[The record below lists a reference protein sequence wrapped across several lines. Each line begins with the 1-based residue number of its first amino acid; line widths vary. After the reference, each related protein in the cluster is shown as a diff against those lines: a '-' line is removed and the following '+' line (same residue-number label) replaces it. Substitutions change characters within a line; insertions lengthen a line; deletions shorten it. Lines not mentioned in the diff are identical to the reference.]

1 MLNDYWLKV
10 KIGNQDEIDI
20 NTITPDLHFVEL
32 DTTPAF
38 SNTYQNMA
46 GVNGSIYTTGQFDK
60 TTINLKF
67 LVRFNDWKDL
77 DLAKHDIYRFFM
89 TKEVI
94 RIRCNTAP
102 NKIYY
107 CRSLPFSIAPSK
119 VGSAGAVFTVPLDNP
134 SGLAYSIAPSDE
146 IVNINENDNWSYG
159 MNIPSG
165 KQLKYHFT
173 NTNKFTVFN
182 PSDVDINPYLQNDK
196 LSISVKFT
204 GDNITIKN
212 TINGSTWTYNKSGN
226 GTDTI
231 LINGVTSSLNGTPC
245 SKDTDFGHIQLD
257 KGDNEFE
264 ITGAN
269 SSDIVFSFP
278 FVYIA

>member
-46 GVNGSIYTTGQFDK
+46 GVNGSIYTTSQFDK

-67 LVRFNDWKDL
+67 LVRFKDWKDL

-89 TKEVI
+89 TKEII
-94 RIRCNTAP
+94 RIRCNIAP
-102 NKIYY
+102 KKVYY
-107 CRSLPFSIAPSK
+107 CRSMPFSIAPSK

-159 MNIPSG
+159 MNIPNG
-165 KQLKYHFT
+165 KQLQYHFT
-173 NTNKFTVFN
+173 NTNKFTVYN
-182 PSDVDINPYLQNDK
+182 PSDIDINPYLQNDK

-212 TINGSTWTYNKSGN
+212 TTNGSTWSYNKSGN
-226 GTDTI
+226 GSDTL
-231 LINGVTSSLNGTPC
+231 LINGVTSSLNGNPC
-245 SKDTDFGHIQLD
+245 SKDTNFGHIQLD
-257 KGDNEFE
+257 KGDNNFE

-269 SSDIVFSFP
+269 TSDIVFSFP

>member
-67 LVRFNDWKDL
+67 LVRFKDWKDL

-89 TKEVI
+89 TKEII

-102 NKIYY
+102 NKVYY
-107 CRSLPFSIAPSK
+107 CRAMPFQITPTK
-119 VGSAGAVFTVPLDNP
+119 VGSAGAVFTIPLDNP
-134 SGLAYSIAPSDE
+134 SGLAYSIANSDE
-146 IVNINENDNWSYG
+146 LVNVNENDNWSYG
-159 MNIPSG
+159 MNIPNG
-165 KQLKYHFT
+165 KQLQYHFT
-173 NTNKFTVFN
+173 NTNKFTLFN
-182 PSDVDINPYLQNDK
+182 PSDIDINPYLQNDK

-212 TINGSTWTYNKSGN
+212 TTNGSNWSYSKSGN
-226 GTDTI
+226 GSDTL

-245 SKDTDFGHIQLD
+245 SKDTNFGHIKLD
-257 KGDNEFE
+257 KGNNDFE
-264 ITGAN
+264 ISGAT
-269 SSDIVFSFP
+269 SFDIVFSFP
-278 FVYIA
+278 FVFIA

>member
-46 GVNGSIYTTGQFDK
+46 GVNGSIYTTSQFDK

-67 LVRFNDWKDL
+67 LVRFKDWKDL

-102 NKIYY
+102 NKVYF
-107 CRSLPFSIAPSK
+107 CRAMPFQIAPSK
-119 VGSAGAVFTVPLDNP
+119 VGSAGAVFTIPLDNP

-146 IVNINENDNWSYG
+146 IVNVNENDNWSYG
-159 MNIPSG
+159 MNIPSN

-173 NTNKFTVFN
+173 NSNKFTVYN
-182 PSDVDINPYLQNDK
+182 PSDIDINPYLQNDK

-212 TINGSTWTYNKSGN
+212 TTNGSTWSYNKSSN
-226 GTDTI
+226 GSDTL
-231 LINGVTSSLNGTPC
+231 LINGVTSSLNGNPC
-245 SKDTDFGHIQLD
+245 SKDTNFGHIKLD
-257 KGDNEFE
+257 KGDNNFE
-264 ITGAN
+264 IVGAN
-269 SSDIVFSFP
+269 TSDIVFSFP